1 MRPIGACA
9 HPELPVDGID
19 IEVDELA
26 MRGVALE
33 RYPEFDRHAIAW
45 FTDPAGNAPSV
56 MRKN

>member
-1 MRPIGACA
+1 M
-9 HPELPVDGID
+9 DGID